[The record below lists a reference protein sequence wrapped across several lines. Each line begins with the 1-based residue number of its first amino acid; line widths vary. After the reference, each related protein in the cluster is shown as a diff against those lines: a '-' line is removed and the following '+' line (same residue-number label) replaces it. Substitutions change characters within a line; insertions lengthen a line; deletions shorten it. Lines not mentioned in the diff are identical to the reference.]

1 METLDKASKQK
12 KVRRVMKAVNEFFD
26 EGAYPVADY
35 KPRYSGPNRTGI
47 CKCGHSWE
55 DHHLGCVMNKEYGDA
70 TQEAYVPQECCAFGF
85 NETGGLMYENGKW
98 EDHCHSYEDQGE
110 KQ

>member
-1 METLDKASKQK
+1 LETLDKARKQK
-12 KVRRVMKAVNEFFD
+12 KVRKVMKAMNEFMD
-26 EGAYPVADY
+26 EDKTCVPALY

-70 TQEAYVPQECCAFGF
+70 TQEAYVPQECCTKTA
-85 NETGGLMYENGKW
+85 NGKTTATATKIK
-98 EDHCHSYEDQGE
+98 ERIDEHQNE